1 MKISSREGIREEF
14 AAHYSE
20 ALIEKISDY
29 IEMHIQEEVNSL
41 REEVNSLR
49 EEVTMLSKMVFI

>member
-41 REEVNSLR
+41 REEV
-49 EEVTMLSKMVFI
+49 TMLSKMVFI